1 MTPPVS
7 RRTVLKAV
15 AAQCV
20 AASLPAVAPPAA
32 QAKGPPPGWVAGTMT
47 GARALVEALL
57 AEGTCCVFGIPG
69 AQENELWDEMK
80 SRHLDYVLVTHEYSA
95 ACMADGY
102 ARSTGR
108 PGVLCVVPGPGIT
121 NCLTGIGEA
130 LLDSVPLV
138 CIVGDVARGE
148 KYHAFQVHGLPNAR
162 LLQPVCKAV
171 LEVCHAGNVCDA
183 VRQAFR
189 LAVSGEPGPVAVV
202 VPYNLLMESA
212 KVSCPPPGPPE
223 APFDENAFAAALALL
238 SNRKLR
244 VGLYVGM
251 GCMDCGAEVIRLAE
265 VLQAPVATSVSGK
278 GVVDECHPLAAGYG
292 YGPQGTRAAEC
303 AFKHVDLV
311 LAVGVRYS
319 EVSTA
324 FYAIPPHRHLIQ
336 VDANGHNLGKV
347 VHPDVCVHADA
358 AVFLGKLLEHADTI
372 GRPADPK
379 VVERIRDG
387 RTEDAREFA
396 KDYARCGVDP
406 VQFLLALRRATCADA
421 LVFVDVTMSE
431 HWAAAAFTVRQPRTY
446 FNPTDNQAMGW
457 SIPAALGAQRA
468 HPGRQVVTVT
478 GDGCFLMTAMEISTA
493 AREGLPVKFFVLDDQ
508 AFHYMQALQQQAYR
522 RTTATA
528 LARLDYAALAK
539 GLGVDYLE
547 ITGPDGLGP
556 GVCAALAH
564 EGPVLVR
571 VVTDYAKRPCRWIDA
586 AKARFTKELSTEQK
600 VRFLARIGSRSLEH
614 HPQND

>member
-20 AASLPAVAPPAA
+20 AASLPAMAPPAA
-32 QAKGPPPGWVAGTMT
+32 EAKAPPPGWVVGTMT

-138 CIVGDVARGE
+138 CIAGDVARGE
-148 KYHAFQVHGLPNAR
+148 KYHAFQVHELPNAR

-189 LAVSGEPGPVAVV
+189 LAVTGEPGPVAVV

-223 APFDENAFAAALALL
+223 VPFDENAFAAALALL
-238 SNRKLR
+238 GNRKLR

-251 GCMDCGAEVIRLAE
+251 GCTDCGSEVARLAE

-278 GVVDECHPLAAGYG
+278 GVIDECHPLAAGYG
-292 YGPQGTRAAEC
+292 YGAQGTRAAEH
-303 AFKHVDLV
+303 AFKAVDLV
-311 LAVGVRYS
+311 LALGVRYS

-324 FYAIPPHRHLIQ
+324 FYAIPPRRVIQ
-336 VDANGHNLGKV
+336 VDANCHNLGRV
-347 VHPDVCVHADA
+347 VPAEVCVHADA
-358 AVFLGKLLEHADTI
+358 CVFIGKLLEHADAI
-372 GRPADPK
+372 CRPADPK
-379 VVERIRDG
+379 VVERIRQG
-387 RTEDAREFA
+387 RAEDAREFA
-396 KDYARCGVDP
+396 KDYARCGADP
-406 VQFLLALRRATCADA
+406 VQFLLALRKATCPDA
-421 LVFVDVTMSE
+421 LVFVDVTLSE

-457 SIPAALGAQRA
+457 SIPAALGAQRV
-468 HPGRQVVTVT
+468 HHGRQVVTVT

-522 RTTATA
+522 RTTATV

-539 GLGVDYLE
+539 GFGVDYLE

-556 GVCAALAH
+556 GICAALATP
-564 EGPVLVR
+564 GPVLVR
-571 VVTDYAKRPCRWIDA
+571 VATDYGKRPSRWIDA
-586 AKARFTKELSTEQK
+586 AKARFTKELTADQK
-600 VRFLARIGSRSLEH
+600 VRFLARIGSRSLDH